1 MLRVVKLCLPLLP
14 EDISGLCVG
23 DKVLLSGTVFTA
35 RDAAHQRLHKML
47 LEEKECPI
55 ELSTCAIFYCGPTPT
70 PPGRIC
76 GAIGP
81 TTSARMDKYT
91 PMLIEHGLRVMIGKG
106 ERSTEVR
113 ECIHNHGAVYLS
125 CLGGVSALL
134 SQTIVSCETFL
145 WDDLGAEAIYK
156 LIVKELPCYVT
167 IL

>member
-1 MLRVVKLCLPLLP
+1 
-14 EDISGLCVG
+14 
-23 DKVLLSGTVFTA
+23 
-35 RDAAHQRLHKML
+35 
-47 LEEKECPI
+47 
-55 ELSTCAIFYCGPTPT
+55 
-70 PPGRIC
+70 
-76 GAIGP
+76 
-81 TTSARMDKYT
+81 MDKYT
-91 PMLIEHGLRVMIGKG
+91 PRLIEHGLRVIIGKG